1 MIYYSSNVLTAVG
14 TVKDTPLADQSLPA
28 PLIKFSLA
36 TLSDK
41 MVTLE
46 IITSVPQVYKACR
59 IYDHRGVI
67 IVQGQDGRPLRYS
80 LYCVYE

>member
-59 IYDHRGVI
+59 IYDHSGVI
-67 IVQGQDGRPLRYS
+67 IVQGQDGRPLRYW